1 MNQRFTNR
9 VVVITGA
16 AAGLGR
22 VSALAFAREGAHLV
36 LTDLNEPGL
45 QETAA
50 QIRQAGAECSIHRFD
65 LASEREIT
73 DFGARTCAR
82 HPKIHVLYNNA
93 GLHLGEAT
101 QSVETIGLQKW
112 LHYLTVNSVAPLLL
126 AQALRPSL
134 ANARGVV
141 LNQSSM
147 ASYMPGTIYGVTK
160 ATLNSLTYGMAC
172 AFGKDGIRVNAI
184 APGIME
190 TSATKSQMSPEHY
203 ARIQDTQMVK
213 LSGTAE
219 DIANL
224 ALFLASDEA
233 RFIDAEIV
241 NCDAGSRIRG
251 WRG

>member
-1 MNQRFTNR
+1 MRRPRCRYACPISMPRPNLDIVRGCGGRDTGAVSVPRPAGPGSFSPELTLNQRFTHR

-73 DFGARTCAR
+73 DFGAQTCAR

-112 LHYLTVNSVAPLLL
+112 LHYLTVNSVAPLL
-126 AQALRPSL
+126 
-134 ANARGVV
+134 
-141 LNQSSM
+141 
-147 ASYMPGTIYGVTK
+147 
-160 ATLNSLTYGMAC
+160 
-172 AFGKDGIRVNAI
+172 F
-184 APGIME
+184 
-190 TSATKSQMSPEHY
+190 
-203 ARIQDTQMVK
+203 
-213 LSGTAE
+213 
-219 DIANL
+219 
-224 ALFLASDEA
+224 
-233 RFIDAEIV
+233 
-241 NCDAGSRIRG
+241 
-251 WRG
+251 